1 MKGGLEVHLNETDKK
16 LFSNTKKCLIQ
27 IVFDYLYIKSYNL
40 KLKKVAKT
48 NSLYN

>member
-1 MKGGLEVHLNETDKK
+1 MRQIKNYFLIQ
-16 LFSNTKKCLIQ
+16 KKCLIQ